1 MKNDKWKMENES
13 SELKTT
19 QLGTSLPTGNQRHC
33 FRSRAWIVAE
43 PTKHGRSYLPPQ
55 SAPAF
60 LKGHRINDQMSSLLS
75 APMKPADVLDMT
87 SIYVYDS
94 LAV

>member
-1 MKNDKWKMENES
+1 MLPSSSPNDPVFYIN
-13 SELKTT
+13 
-19 QLGTSLPTGNQRHC
+19 HC
-33 FRSRAWIVAE
+33 NVDRIWEAWL
-43 PTKHGRSYLPPQ
+43 TKHGRSYLPPQ

-87 SIYVYDS
+87 LIYVYDS

>member
-1 MKNDKWKMENES
+1 MLPSSSPNDPVFYMNHCNVDRMWEAW
-13 SELKTT
+13 LT
-19 QLGTSLPTGNQRHC
+19 Q
-33 FRSRAWIVAE
+33 
-43 PTKHGRSYLPPQ
+43 HGRNYLPLQ

-60 LKGHRINDQMSSLLS
+60 LKGHRINDLMSSLLS
-75 APMKPADVLDMT
+75 APMRPADVLDMT

>member
-1 MKNDKWKMENES
+1 MLPSSSPNDPVFYIN
-13 SELKTT
+13 
-19 QLGTSLPTGNQRHC
+19 HC
-33 FRSRAWIVAE
+33 NVDRIWEAWL
-43 PTKHGRSYLPPQ
+43 TKHARSYLPPQ

>member
-1 MKNDKWKMENES
+1 VHVWVGGDMLPSSSPNDPVFYIN
-13 SELKTT
+13 
-19 QLGTSLPTGNQRHC
+19 HC
-33 FRSRAWIVAE
+33 NVDRIWEAWL
-43 PTKHGRSYLPPQ
+43 TKHGRSYLPPQ

-75 APMKPADVLDMT
+75 APMKPADVLDMR